1 MYADIVVIGGGAAGM
16 AAAISAKKARPS
28 AKIIIAE
35 RLGRV
40 GRKLLSTG
48 NGRCNLSNQSI
59 LPEHYHGSVRN
70 IMKIIEATPSA
81 EEFFMDM
88 GVLCCADDQGRI
100 YPRSMSAATVL
111 SALRMKLSELDITEI
126 CGFDF
131 VSIEKRKIYEIVSSN
146 GDKISCRKVIIAAGG
161 YAAPQLGTDGSVMRI
176 FRERGY
182 KTAKICPSVAPLRVS
197 PESVKGLKGV
207 RAKGCVAAF
216 SGGKKLKEEFG
227 EIQFTENSLSGICV
241 FNLARLFQQYEGSLT
256 LQIDFAPDMT
266 PQQIIDYLNIIK
278 KQRAERSVD
287 ELLTGFFAKNLA
299 VFIVKNAVSRS
310 LTDKTST
317 LKKDEIINIAKKIK
331 GFQFSIT
338 GSSPWKNAQVTA
350 GGIHGDC
357 VDERLE
363 SKLDRGIFF
372 CGEILDADGDCGGFN
387 LQWAWS
393 SGLWAGKNCA
403 ESLIGERL

>member
-1 MYADIVVIGGGAAGM
+1 MYEDIVVIGGGASGI
-16 AAAISAKKARPS
+16 AAAIGAKKACPS
-28 AKIIIAE
+28 AKIVIAE
-35 RLGRV
+35 RLDRV
-40 GRKLLSTG
+40 GRKILSTG

-70 IMKIIEATPSA
+70 IMKIIEAAPSA

-88 GVLCCADDQGRI
+88 GVLCCADEQGRL
-100 YPRSMSAATVL
+100 YPRSMSASTVL

-126 CGFDF
+126 CGFEL

-146 GDKISCRKVIIAAGG
+146 GDKISCRKVVIAAGG

-182 KTAKICPSVAPLRVS
+182 KTAKICPSIAPLRVS
-197 PESVKGLKGV
+197 TESVKGLKGV

-216 SGGKKLKEEFG
+216 SDGKKLKEEFG

-241 FNLARLFQQYEGSLT
+241 FNLARLFQQYEGSLA

-266 PQQIIDYLNIIK
+266 SQQITDYLNIVK
-278 KQRAERSVD
+278 KQRAERSID
-287 ELLTGFFAKNLA
+287 ELLTGFFVKNLA
-299 VFIVKNAVSRS
+299 VFIVKKAVSRS
-310 LTDKTST
+310 LADKISI
-317 LKKDEIINIAKKIK
+317 LKKEEIIDIAEKIK
-331 GFQFSIT
+331 SFQFSIT

-357 VDERLE
+357 VDDRLE

-393 SGLWAGKNCA
+393 SGLWAGQNCA
-403 ESLIGERL
+403 ESLRGERL

>member
-1 MYADIVVIGGGAAGM
+1 MYADIVVIGGGASGI
-16 AAAISAKKARPS
+16 AAAIGAKKACPS
-28 AKIIIAE
+28 AKIVIIE
-35 RLGRV
+35 RFDRI
-40 GRKLLSTG
+40 GRKILSTG

-70 IMKIIEATPSA
+70 IMKIIEAAPSA

-88 GVLCCADDQGRI
+88 GVLCCADEQGRL

-131 VSIEKRKIYEIVSSN
+131 VSIEKGKIYEIISSN
-146 GDKISCRKVIIAAGG
+146 GDRMSCRKVVIAAGG

-216 SGGKKLKEEFG
+216 SGEKKLKEEFG

-266 PQQIIDYLNIIK
+266 LRQITDYLNIVK
-278 KQRAERSVD
+278 KQRAERSID

-310 LTDKTST
+310 LADKISV
-317 LKKDEIINIAKKIK
+317 LKKEEITNIAEKIK
-331 GFQFSIT
+331 SFQFNIT

-357 VDERLE
+357 VDDRLE

-393 SGLWAGKNCA
+393 SGLWAGQNCA
-403 ESLIGERL
+403 ESLRGERS

>member
-1 MYADIVVIGGGAAGM
+1 MYADIAVIGGGASGI
-16 AAAISAKKARPS
+16 AAAIGAKKACPS
-28 AKIIIAE
+28 AKIVIAE
-35 RLGRV
+35 RLDRV
-40 GRKLLSTG
+40 GRKILSTG
-48 NGRCNLSNQSI
+48 NGRCNLSNQTI
-59 LPEHYHGSVRN
+59 LPEFYHGSVGN
-70 IMKIIEATPSA
+70 IMEIIDETPLA

-88 GVLCCADDQGRI
+88 GVLCCADEQGRI

-111 SALRMKLSELDITEI
+111 SALRMKLSALGIDEI
-126 CGFDF
+126 CGFEF
-131 VSIEKRKIYEIVSSN
+131 ISIEKRKIYEIVSSN
-146 GDKISCRKVIIAAGG
+146 GDKISCRKIVIAAGG
-161 YAAPQLGTDGSVMRI
+161 YAAPQFGTDGSVMRV

-216 SGGKKLKEEFG
+216 AYGKKLKEEFG

-241 FNLARLFQQYEGSLT
+241 FNLARFFQEYEGKLT

-266 PQQIIDYLNIIK
+266 LQQIIDYLYIIK
-278 KQRAERSVD
+278 KQRADRSID

-299 VFIVKNAVSRS
+299 VFIVRKVVSRLLS
-310 LTDKTST
+310 DKIYA
-317 LKKDEIINIAKKIK
+317 LKKEEIINIAKKIK
-331 GFQFSIT
+331 NFQFSIT
-338 GSSPWKNAQVTA
+338 GISPWKNAQVTA

-357 VDERLE
+357 VDDRLE

-393 SGLWAGKNCA
+393 SGLWAGQNCA
-403 ESLIGERL
+403 ESLGGEKL

>member
-1 MYADIVVIGGGAAGM
+1 MYADIVVIGGGASGI
-16 AAAISAKKARPS
+16 AAAIGAKKACPL
-28 AKIIIAE
+28 AKIVIAE
-35 RLGRV
+35 RFDRI
-40 GRKLLSTG
+40 GRKILSTG

-59 LPEHYHGSVRN
+59 LPEHYYGSVRN
-70 IMKIIEATPSA
+70 IMKIIEAAPSA

-88 GVLCCADDQGRI
+88 GVLCCADEQGRL

-131 VSIEKRKIYEIVSSN
+131 VSIEKGKIYEIVSSN
-146 GDKISCRKVIIAAGG
+146 GDKISCRKVVIAAGG

-207 RAKGCVAAF
+207 RAKGCVAAC
-216 SGGKKLKEEFG
+216 SDGKKLKEEFG

-266 PQQIIDYLNIIK
+266 LRQITDYLNIVK
-278 KQRAERSVD
+278 KQRAERSID
-287 ELLTGFFAKNLA
+287 ELLTGFFVKNLA
-299 VFIVKNAVSRS
+299 VFIVKKAVSRS
-310 LTDKTST
+310 LSDTIST
-317 LKKDEIINIAKKIK
+317 LKKEEITNITEKIK
-331 GFQFSIT
+331 KFQFSIT

-363 SKLDRGIFF
+363 SKSDRGIFF

-393 SGLWAGKNCA
+393 SGLWAGQNCA
-403 ESLIGERL
+403 ESLRGERL

>member
-1 MYADIVVIGGGAAGM
+1 MYADIVVIGGGASGI
-16 AAAISAKKARPS
+16 AAAIGAKKACPL
-28 AKIIIAE
+28 AKIVIAE
-35 RLGRV
+35 RFDRI
-40 GRKLLSTG
+40 GRKILSTG

-70 IMKIIEATPSA
+70 IMKIIEAAPSA

-88 GVLCCADDQGRI
+88 GVLCCADEQGRL

-126 CGFDF
+126 CGFEL

-146 GDKISCRKVIIAAGG
+146 GDKISCRKVVIAAGG

-197 PESVKGLKGV
+197 SESVKGLKGV
-207 RAKGCVAAF
+207 RAKGCVSAF
-216 SGGKKLKEEFG
+216 SDGKKLKEEFG

-266 PQQIIDYLNIIK
+266 SQQITDYLNIVK
-278 KQRAERSVD
+278 KQRAERSID

-299 VFIVKNAVSRS
+299 VFIVKKAVSRS
-310 LTDKTST
+310 LSDTIST
-317 LKKDEIINIAKKIK
+317 LKKEEITNIAEKVKK
-331 GFQFSIT
+331 FQFSIT

-357 VDERLE
+357 VDESLE
-363 SKLDRGIFF
+363 SKSDRGIFF

-393 SGLWAGKNCA
+393 SGLWAGQNCA
-403 ESLIGERL
+403 ESLRGERL

>member
-35 RLGRV
+35 RLDRV

-70 IMKIIEATPSA
+70 IMKIIDVAPSA

-131 VSIEKRKIYEIVSSN
+131 VSIEKGKIYEIVSSN